1 MTTDKN
7 MIVPFEIKQD
17 DIQETGIFKGY
28 GAVFGNKDSHHD
40 IMMPGAF
47 TKTLLKGGRNG
58 TGVAMLK
65 QHDSRKP
72 IGIWTMLAEDNKGL
86 RVEGQLAMK
95 TQDGQETYELM
106 KMGALKGLSV
116 GFDTIID
123 EYDSKKKVR
132 YLKEVD
138 LWEVSPV
145 TFGANLKAQITSVK
159 KIDIE
164 RIKEAKTERELEGA
178 LREVEG
184 LSECSAKLLVKMCKP
199 FLREAVK
206 ANDGIKDTMLD
217 AILGSLKS
225 VNQQIVDG
233 NMTDIL
239 NSLKR
244 INP

>member
-1 MTTDKN
+1 MITE

-17 DIQETGIFKGY
+17 DIEETGIFKGY
-28 GAVFGNKDSHHD
+28 GSVFGNKDSYHD

-47 TKTLLKGGRNG
+47 TKTLLAGGRNG
-58 TGVAMLK
+58 NGVAMLK

-72 IGIWTMLAEDNKGL
+72 IGVWTLLAEDNKGL
-86 RVEGQLAMK
+86 RVEGQLVMK
-95 TQDGQETYELM
+95 TKDGSDTYELM
-106 KMGALKGLSV
+106 RAGALKGLSV
-116 GFDTIID
+116 GYDTVID

-145 TFGANLKAQITSVK
+145 TFGSNKKATITSVK
-159 KIDIE
+159 EVDVNKI
-164 RIKEAKTERELEGA
+164 KSAKTERELESA

-206 ANDGIKDTMLD
+206 ANDDSTKDVMLD

-225 VNQQIVDG
+225 VNQQNAEN

-239 NSLKR
+239 NSLKE